1 MTELESQYQMIH
13 QETEEE
19 AMQSG
24 EGIES
29 IVCKNLY
36 DHIFAVQSEY
46 DRNQKIELQIKL
58 HQAIVKPEHLELPSK
73 RVKPDT
79 LKFAVG
85 RLS

>member
-46 DRNQKIELQIKL
+46 DRNQKIEL
-58 HQAIVKPEHLELPSK
+58 
-73 RVKPDT
+73 
-79 LKFAVG
+79 
-85 RLS
+85 